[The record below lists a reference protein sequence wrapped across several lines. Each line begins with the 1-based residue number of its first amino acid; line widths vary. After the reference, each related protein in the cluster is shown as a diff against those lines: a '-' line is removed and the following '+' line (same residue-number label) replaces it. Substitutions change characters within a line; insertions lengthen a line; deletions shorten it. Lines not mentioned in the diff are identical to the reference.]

1 MAKGKERKKEAEYYQ
16 KGESAQLLIAGITN
30 VQIPR

>member
-1 MAKGKERKKEAEYYQ
+1 MTKGKEQNRVAECYQ

-30 VQIPR
+30 IQRPR